1 MTFPLKCAILLLIQK
16 RRKNQLGCM
25 FTFENPVLFRR
36 VSVTNTWVPSD
47 SCFDYFKRHSSP
59 SKDTLV
65 SKLIIITFKPKAEY
79 SIFLY
84 NKKNPTICAD
94 VFYVESK
101 YLPEFLEKF
110 KLT

>member
-1 MTFPLKCAILLLIQK
+1 
-16 RRKNQLGCM
+16 M

-36 VSVTNTWVPSD
+36 VSATNTWIPSD
-47 SCFDYFKRHSSP
+47 SCFDYVKRHSFP
-59 SKDTLV
+59 STDTLV

-94 VFYVESK
+94 VFYVEAK
-101 YLPEFLEKF
+101 YLSEFLKEF
-110 KLT
+110 GLL

>member
-1 MTFPLKCAILLLIQK
+1 M
-16 RRKNQLGCM
+16 GYM

-36 VSVTNTWVPSD
+36 VSVTNIWVPSD
-47 SCFDYFKRHSSP
+47 SCFDYINKYSSP

-65 SKLIIITFKPKAEY
+65 SKLIIISFRPKEEY

-84 NKKNPTICAD
+84 NKNLTICAD
-94 VFYVESK
+94 NFYVEAK

>member
-1 MTFPLKCAILLLIQK
+1 M
-16 RRKNQLGCM
+16 GCM
-25 FTFENPVLFRR
+25 FTFENPVLFKR

-47 SCFDYFKRHSSP
+47 SCFDYINKYSSP

-65 SKLIIITFKPKAEY
+65 SKLVIITFKPKAEY

-94 VFYVESK
+94 VFYVEAK

>member
-1 MTFPLKCAILLLIQK
+1 MKICYTVINPKK
-16 RRKNQLGCM
+16 EENQLACM

-47 SCFDYFKRHSSP
+47 SCFDYIKRHSSP

-65 SKLIIITFKPKAEY
+65 SKLIIISFRPKAEY

-84 NKKNPTICAD
+84 SEKNPTICAD
-94 VFYVESK
+94 NFYIDSK
-101 YLPEFLEKF
+101 YLPDFLGRF
-110 KLT
+110 KLL